1 MVSCSVCEVNRDRKD
16 RGELYNVLARLG
28 RKAKGLQ
35 NLRFAGVVAPSSL
48 SGQSSQPGLISLG
61 FLLFLFVP
69 ST

>member
-1 MVSCSVCEVNRDRKD
+1 MSCSVCEVNRDRKD

-48 SGQSSQPGLISLG
+48 EIVFQASLVVLCLPYY
-61 FLLFLFVP
+61 FL
-69 ST
+69 